1 MDKNIGIYIV
11 GGKPTEEYLQI
22 QKENNLTQI
31 HFEGF
36 KTKEEL
42 AMYFKAADIFVHP
55 TREVIWGLVINES
68 MPYGLPVVTT
78 NKCVAGMELIT
89 NKECLI
95 DTDNSEQL
103 KNIMEKLM
111 NDSELRVE
119 IAQQNLHKIASYTI
133 EKMVEKHLKI
143 IN

>member
-1 MDKNIGIYIV
+1 M
-11 GGKPTEEYLQI
+11 
-22 QKENNLTQI
+22 
-31 HFEGF
+31 
-36 KTKEEL
+36 
-42 AMYFKAADIFVHP
+42 A
-55 TREVIWGLVINES
+55 
-68 MPYGLPVVTT
+68 YGLPVITT

-103 KNIMEKLM
+103 KSIMEKLM
-111 NDSELRVE
+111 NDTELRVE

-133 EKMVEKHLKI
+133 EKMVEEHLKI

>member
-1 MDKNIGIYIV
+1 M
-11 GGKPTEEYLQI
+11 
-22 QKENNLTQI
+22 
-31 HFEGF
+31 
-36 KTKEEL
+36 
-42 AMYFKAADIFVHP
+42 A
-55 TREVIWGLVINES
+55 
-68 MPYGLPVVTT
+68 YGLPVVTT

-133 EKMVEKHLKI
+133 EKW
-143 IN
+143 